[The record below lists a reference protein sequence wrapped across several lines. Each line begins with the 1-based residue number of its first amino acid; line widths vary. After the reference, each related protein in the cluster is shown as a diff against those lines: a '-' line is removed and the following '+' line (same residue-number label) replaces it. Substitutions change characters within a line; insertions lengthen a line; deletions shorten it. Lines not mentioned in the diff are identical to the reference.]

1 MRWSLVVAAAMA
13 VLVGFGSTIALIL
26 AAAAAVGADS
36 AQATSW
42 VAGLAIATAVTSA
55 GLSLWLRL
63 PIVTAWSTPGAALIA
78 ATGAGMGMPA
88 AVGAFVLVGTLVT
101 LAALIRPFGNLI
113 ARTPASVAS
122 AMLAGIL
129 FRFVVAV
136 FEGAGA
142 APALVLPLVVL
153 FVVARLLYP
162 SFAVLAVLVAGVA
175 LAAALGRATVPDLA
189 GGMTALVL
197 VAPAFEPS
205 ALIGLGVPLFLVTMA
220 GQNLPGFAVLRAS
233 GYEPP
238 VRSVLAAT
246 GLASAATAVIG
257 AHTTNLAAITAALCM
272 GSDAHPNPRERWRA
286 GVIYGVFW
294 AIVAVFAG
302 AFVALLGALPAV
314 LIATV
319 AGLALVGPL
328 MGALTGALGEER
340 DRAAAVMT
348 LAVTASGVGILGIG
362 APFWG
367 LLAGVAVIL
376 LTRAVER
383 HRAAHGG

>member
-1 MRWSLVVAAAMA
+1 LVVAAAMA
-13 VLVGFGSTIALIL
+13 LLVGFGSTIALIL
-26 AAAAAVGADS
+26 AAAAAIGAD
-36 AQATSW
+36 AGQATSW
-42 VAGLAIATAVTSA
+42 VAGLAIATAATSA
-55 GLSLWLRL
+55 GLSLLLRL

-78 ATGAGMGMPA
+78 ATGVGVGMPA
-88 AVGAFVLVGTLVT
+88 AVGAFVLAGALVT
-101 LAALIRPFGNLI
+101 LAALIRPFGDLI
-113 ARTPASVAS
+113 ARIPASVAS

-129 FRFVVAV
+129 LRFVVAV

-142 APALVLPLVVL
+142 VPELVLPLVVL

-175 LAAALGRATVPDLA
+175 LAVALGMATVPDLA
-189 GGMTALVL
+189 DGMTALV
-197 VAPAFEPS
+197 VVVPAFEPS
-205 ALIGLGVPLFLVTMA
+205 VLIGLGVPLFLVTMA

-238 VRSVLAAT
+238 VRPVLAAT
-246 GLASAATAVIG
+246 GLASVATAVIG

-272 GSDAHPNPRERWRA
+272 GSDAHPDPRERWRA
-286 GVIYGVFW
+286 GVIYGVLW
-294 AIVAVFAG
+294 AIVAAFAG
-302 AFVALLGALPAV
+302 AFVALLGALPTV

-328 MGALTGALGEER
+328 TGALTGALGEER
-340 DRAAAVMT
+340 DRGAAVMT

-376 LTRAVER
+376 LTRLIER
-383 HRAAHGG
+383 HKAARER